1 MKWKVYIFCKR
12 YFLRNILIIFIL
24 VCTFFTN
31 ANAQDVS
38 GIAGAFADIGYG
50 ARPIG
55 MGGAYVAL
63 ASDPYAVLWNPACL
77 PYVRGW
83 QVSTMYTEQFG
94 LIPYGLVTAAKD
106 IDLNQGV
113 GIAALTSGDEI
124 LRESSLYVAYG
135 RRLQS
140 LGPAFKNFAFGATV
154 KFRISSFGNNPD
166 GGELRSRGNASG
178 YGLDLGL
185 RWKFAHKWT
194 LGLFLRDA
202 VNQVNYNN
210 ETRGE
215 TYGESV
221 PTALLLGTAF
231 MARANVVFALDFDKA
246 LYEDLNDKILMG
258 AEWMLF
264 NTIFLR
270 GGWAQTLNTEPN
282 RKINFG
288 FGIQYFRRDFGV
300 RFDFAYQLHF
310 LANTPRVTVSCW
322 F

>member
-1 MKWKVYIFCKR
+1 MLWEVCKYCKKLYTSKVLIVFFCVCIFC
-12 YFLRNILIIFIL
+12 I
-24 VCTFFTN
+24 N
-31 ANAQDVS
+31 ANGQEVS

-83 QVSTMYTEQFG
+83 QVSTMYTKQFG

-106 IDLNQGV
+106 INENQGV

-124 LRESSLYVAYG
+124 LRETSLYVAYG

-140 LGPAFKNFAFGATV
+140 LGSIFKNIAFGTTV
-154 KFRISSFGNNPD
+154 KLRLSSFGNNSD

-202 VNQVNYNN
+202 VNKVYYNN

-215 TYGESV
+215 NYGEAV

-231 MARANVVFALDFDKA
+231 MARSNMVFVLDLDKA
-246 LYEDLNDKILMG
+246 LYEDLDDKVLVG

-282 RKINFG
+282 RKINVG
-288 FGIQYFRRDFGV
+288 FGLQYFQNDFGV

-310 LANTPRVTVSCW
+310 LANTPRVSVSCW